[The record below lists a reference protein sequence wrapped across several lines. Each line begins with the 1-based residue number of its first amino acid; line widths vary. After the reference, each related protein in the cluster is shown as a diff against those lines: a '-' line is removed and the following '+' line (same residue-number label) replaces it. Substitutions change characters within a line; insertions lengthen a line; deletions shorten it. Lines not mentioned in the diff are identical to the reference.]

1 MALLD
6 KKVTV
11 VKTPRDEE
19 NRGRNVGLGFDG
31 NKLMS
36 KLAEKKKEEKVEAKP
51 ERVAQQQG
59 KFDLFKKASGDI
71 KTEIMNKRL

>member
-6 KKVTV
+6 EKATV
-11 VKTPRDEE
+11 VKAPRDEE

-36 KLAEKKKEEKVEAKP
+36 KLSEKKKDDKV
-51 ERVAQQQG
+51 VA
-59 KFDLFKKASGDI
+59 
-71 KTEIMNKRL
+71 